1 MLKLLD
7 KICCTVITLVL
18 LTGTTGLHAQ
28 KAKKEEKP
36 PEQTMDQKT
45 GKIMNEAIELLNK
58 DQYDAARQ
66 ALSKLKMDD
75 LSPYERS
82 KTEQILASI
91 EHSQGH
97 FDKAR
102 AHYQAAIVAGGLN
115 EQEIRDTRYYIVQL
129 FIAEEK
135 WKEGAAALED
145 WLRSADKPNSNAYY
159 MLAICYYQMG
169 DYVKAT
175 APAQKAVELDE
186 KPMERD
192 LQLLTSLY
200 MEREQY
206 TAAIPLLEQLIALVP
221 EKKTYWMQLSSIYGE
236 KEDFINALV
245 MMEVP
250 YNAGLLSDASEF
262 HRLADLLM
270 VANIPYRATQ
280 VLMKAAKDKK
290 VTEDMKYFEKLANC
304 WIAAREFDEAVVPL
318 QRAAQLADNGNRYAR
333 LGEVNIQRES
343 WENASQAYQN
353 AINKGGLRD
362 QGNAN
367 LMLGIALYNLKKNS
381 EALAAFRRALSS
393 PKEAKNAEAYIKM
406 IESARG

>member
-1 MLKLLD
+1 MYKFIGKIGYTAMALMLLA
-7 KICCTVITLVL
+7 
-18 LTGTTGLHAQ
+18 GSPGLHAQ
-28 KAKKEEKP
+28 KAKKEEKQ
-36 PEQTMDQKT
+36 PEQTVAQKT

-58 DQYDAARQ
+58 DQYEAAKQ
-66 ALSKLKMDD
+66 ALAKLKMDD

-91 EHSQGH
+91 EHSQSH

-102 AHYQAAIVAGGLN
+102 AHYQAAITAGGLN
-115 EQEIRDTRYYIVQL
+115 EQEIKDTRYYIVQL

-145 WLRSADKPNSNAYY
+145 WLRTADKPNSNAYY

-186 KPMERD
+186 KPTERD

-206 TAAIPLLEQLIALVP
+206 TAAMPLLEQLIALVP

-250 YNAGLLSDASEF
+250 YNAGLLSEASEF

-280 VLMKAAKDKK
+280 VLIKAARDKK
-290 VTEDMKYFEKLANC
+290 VAEDMKYFEKLANC

-318 QRAAQLADNGNRYAR
+318 QRAAQMAENGNLFAR

-353 AINKGGLRD
+353 ALNKGGLKD

-367 LMLGIALYNLKKNS
+367 LMLGIALFNLKKNS